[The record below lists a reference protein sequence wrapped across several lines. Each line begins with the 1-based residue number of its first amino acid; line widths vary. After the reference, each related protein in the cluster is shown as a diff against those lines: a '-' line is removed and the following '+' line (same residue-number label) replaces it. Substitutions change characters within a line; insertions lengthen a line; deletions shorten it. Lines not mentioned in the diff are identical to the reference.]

1 MRFVAGFVANT
12 ARAALCV
19 LILTSCASVPS
30 LPPPVFGDPIVLS
43 QQFKGRFSA
52 NIETLNAAH
61 ESVSRENVPGR
72 FDYSATAQRS
82 LLELYSPFGQLM
94 ARFTSPSKG
103 DVTLETAD
111 RGVYTAKT
119 ADELAD
125 TALGWRVPITRLPQ
139 WLRGNAGPNGQT
151 DIDGRLLTDV
161 DANWRVTVEEWSAQR
176 QPLRMTLRWPENR
189 LGLAAHKAV
198 QLKLIV
204 EANSP

>member
-1 MRFVAGFVANT
+1 MRFLVRYVASSS
-12 ARAALCV
+12 AAFCV
-19 LILTSCASVPS
+19 VFLTSCASIRK
-30 LPPPVFGDPIVLS
+30 LPQPVLTEPIVLS

-52 NIETLNAAH
+52 NIESLNAAH

-72 FDYSATAQRS
+72 FDYSATQQSS

-94 ARFTSPSKG
+94 ARFTSPAAG

-111 RGVYTAKT
+111 RGVFKAKT

-139 WLRGNAGPNGQT
+139 WLRGKAGPNGQT

-176 QPLRMTLRWPENR
+176 QPLRMTLRWPESR

-204 EANSP
+204 EPSIP